1 MGGCASSPQD
11 AEAIAA
17 SRAIDKALKNDAKEI
32 DDSIRL
38 LLLGSGESGKSTIL
52 KQMKLIYGKGFATD
66 EQVIYRT
73 AIQGNA
79 ITAAKALCWA
89 MDSLKIPYG
98 FDPEVLATP
107 APAIPDDLD
116 RLESLSSQH
125 NASRPVSAI
134 IGSIGGGKG
143 SDILGSEESLDDSRS
158 NMESPME
165 EEGEAVKVVDA
176 KAKAAEAEYKRV
188 GGSRQ
193 VGPGPLAAAKIK
205 STPFTHSGD
214 SISAEIVDAIKL
226 IWNDPGIQYCY
237 SRANEFQ
244 LIDCCKYFITDIDR
258 ICVSTYTPTPQDIL
272 HCRTMTTNITETKM
286 KSKNERKKWAPYF
299 DDVSAIIFLA
309 AISSYDQVCYEDN
322 STNRILEALNLFAS
336 ICNHPLFKTTSM
348 ILFLNKIDLFTE
360 KIKTSPVSQFFPD
373 YIGDD
378 TDYGGTSTFFA
389 NKFLAINK
397 YPERKIYV
405 HFTWA
410 TDTKQTRKVLD
421 TVNKII
427 LGSNLDD
434 AGIA

>member
-38 LLLGSGESGKSTIL
+38 LLLGVYQISTISNANIYSGSGESGKSTIL

-244 LIDCCKYFITDIDR
+244 LIDCCK
-258 ICVSTYTPTPQDIL
+258 
-272 HCRTMTTNITETKM
+272 
-286 KSKNERKKWAPYF
+286 
-299 DDVSAIIFLA
+299 
-309 AISSYDQVCYEDN
+309 
-322 STNRILEALNLFAS
+322 
-336 ICNHPLFKTTSM
+336 
-348 ILFLNKIDLFTE
+348 
-360 KIKTSPVSQFFPD
+360 
-373 YIGDD
+373 
-378 TDYGGTSTFFA
+378 
-389 NKFLAINK
+389 
-397 YPERKIYV
+397 
-405 HFTWA
+405 
-410 TDTKQTRKVLD
+410 
-421 TVNKII
+421 
-427 LGSNLDD
+427 
-434 AGIA
+434 